1 MNRRNFIQNLAIAPA
16 LTIPLTQSK
25 IIKPKRLIAGD
36 TIGLVCPAAPAYS
49 KEQVQVVVESM
60 EALGFK
66 VKLGKNLWKRYGYL
80 AGTDEERA
88 SDVNEMFANS
98 SVKGILCV
106 HGGWGCARIL
116 PLLDYD
122 SIRRNPKVIVGYSD
136 VTALLLGIHAM
147 TGLVTF
153 HGPVGGSTWND
164 FSVKYFKAVLM
175 NAEKVKYENPKTK
188 GDNLTQ
194 VEDRIATI
202 KSGTARGKM
211 IGGNLTVLCHILGSK
226 YTPDFKNSILFCEDV
241 EEQPYSVD
249 RMINHLRLVG
259 AFEAMSGFVFGKC
272 TKCEPGSGSY
282 GSLTLE
288 DLWEDHIKPT
298 KKPAFTG
305 AMIGHIT
312 NKFTIPIGIEAEINA
327 DAGTIQFLES
337 AVE

>member
-16 LTIPLTQSK
+16 LTIPVAQPI

-49 KEQVQVVVESM
+49 KEQVQVVIESL

-88 SDVNEMFANS
+88 SDVNEMFADS

-106 HGGWGCARIL
+106 HGGGGCARIL
-116 PLLDYD
+116 PLLDYEA
-122 SIRRNPKVIVGYSD
+122 IRRNPKVIVGYSD
-136 VTALLLGIHAM
+136 VTALLLGIHVM

-164 FSVKYFKAVLM
+164 FSVKYFTAVLM
-175 NAEKVKYENPKTK
+175 NAEKVKYENPNTK

-202 KSGTARGKM
+202 NSGTARGKM

-226 YTPDFKNSILFCEDV
+226 YTPDFISHLLCV
-241 EEQPYSVD
+241 PSRTRTCD
-249 RMINHLRLVG
+249 RPVML
-259 AFEAMSGFVFGKC
+259 
-272 TKCEPGSGSY
+272 
-282 GSLTLE
+282 
-288 DLWEDHIKPT
+288 
-298 KKPAFTG
+298 
-305 AMIGHIT
+305 
-312 NKFTIPIGIEAEINA
+312 
-327 DAGTIQFLES
+327 
-337 AVE
+337 

>member
-16 LTIPLTQSK
+16 LTIPVAQPI

-49 KEQVQVVVESM
+49 KEQVQVVIESL

-88 SDVNEMFANS
+88 SDVNEMFADS

-116 PLLDYD
+116 PLLDYEA
-122 SIRRNPKVIVGYSD
+122 IRRNPKVIVGYSD
-136 VTALLLGIHAM
+136 VTALLLGIHVM

-164 FSVKYFKAVLM
+164 FSVKYFTAVLM
-175 NAEKVKYENPKTK
+175 NAEKVKYENPNTK

-202 KSGTARGKM
+202 NSGTARGKM

-226 YTPDFKNSILFCEDV
+226 YTPDFKNAILFCEDV

-259 AFEAMSGFVFGKC
+259 AFEAMNGFVFGKC

-288 DLWEDHIKPT
+288 DLWEDHIKPA